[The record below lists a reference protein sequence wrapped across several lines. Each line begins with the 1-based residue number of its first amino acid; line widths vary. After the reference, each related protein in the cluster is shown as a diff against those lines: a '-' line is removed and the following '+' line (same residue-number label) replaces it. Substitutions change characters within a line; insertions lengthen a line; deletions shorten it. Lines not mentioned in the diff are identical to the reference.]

1 MDQKFCVQLNE
12 LLVTT
17 YRAIHVIEETMLS
30 DLSNESL
37 SIREMHI
44 IEAIGSSDLDP
55 HLRAQV
61 SDLDP
66 HLRAQGRTITEIA
79 QMQGIS
85 APSVTVAV
93 KKLERKGYVCKS
105 RGKDDGRRI
114 YVRLTDLGRRADIS
128 HRYFH
133 RQMVHAVARAMPES
147 DRAALIDG
155 LEVLNEFFQ
164 DKADE
169 LTQKADDAGKNA
181 ARPGDGHSPAGKEVR
196 PV

>member
-1 MDQKFCVQLNE
+1 
-12 LLVTT
+12 
-17 YRAIHVIEETMLS
+17 
-30 DLSNESL
+30 
-37 SIREMHI
+37 
-44 IEAIGSSDLDP
+44 
-55 HLRAQV
+55 
-61 SDLDP
+61 
-66 HLRAQGRTITEIA
+66 
-79 QMQGIS
+79 MQGIS

-181 ARPGDGHSPAGKEVR
+181 VRPGDGHSPAGKEVR

>member
-44 IEAIGSSDLDP
+44 IEAIGS
-55 HLRAQV
+55 

-181 ARPGDGHSPAGKEVR
+181 ARPGDGYSPAGKEVR

>member
-1 MDQKFCVQLNE
+1 MDQKFCAQLNE

-37 SIREMHI
+37 SISEMHI

-55 HLRAQV
+55 RM
-61 SDLDP
+61 
-66 HLRAQGRTITEIA
+66 RAQGRTITEIA

-85 APSVTVAV
+85 PPSVTVAV

-114 YVRLTDLGRRADIS
+114 YVSLTDLGRRADIS

-169 LTQKADDAGKNA
+169 LTQKAESASVSNA
-181 ARPGDGHSPAGKEVR
+181 MRTGSHAPAGKEVR
-196 PV
+196 PT